1 MTSSPSALAR
11 ELQALEARGDYT
23 ALIATLRSQI
33 AANAR
38 TVTDPGVK
46 DWMGRR
52 WRNLFLQQ
60 AVHDRQAVR
69 VATRRLGL
77 GKDTRP
83 PARKIA
89 ERFLKGEHGQE
100 WMLDMPPAQCDS
112 RIATTLVFCP
122 GFINGI
128 LPAHAFSQ
136 EFPELEREYGW
147 NILQAD
153 AHPMR
158 SCEDNA
164 ADILRAVTEGRGF
177 AANPGAASDQ
187 RRDGPAPDDVF
198 LMGYSKGAPD
208 ILTALAHHPDI
219 LQSRVRCVVSWA
231 GAIGGSYMADNFH
244 ELIRNLDTDAVT
256 DRLHDLLMLLAPG
269 VTRKGSLRRL
279 DEYDIRGGVGS
290 LTTRARGEFL
300 KTWGRF
306 LDEMNI
312 PVISFTG
319 ATTPLEV
326 PTFQM
331 ADCINLSRYDGN
343 NDMQVTQEQARLNL
357 PMATHLAMLHGHHWD
372 IAYPPFPRG
381 IRLTSPNLDHP
392 FPRKAALVAIFLFLA
407 ELGLIG

>member
-33 AANAR
+33 AANDR

-128 LPAHAFSQ
+128 LPAHAFS
-136 EFPELEREYGW
+136 
-147 NILQAD
+147 
-153 AHPMR
+153 
-158 SCEDNA
+158 
-164 ADILRAVTEGRGF
+164 
-177 AANPGAASDQ
+177 
-187 RRDGPAPDDVF
+187 
-198 LMGYSKGAPD
+198 
-208 ILTALAHHPDI
+208 
-219 LQSRVRCVVSWA
+219 
-231 GAIGGSYMADNFH
+231 
-244 ELIRNLDTDAVT
+244 
-256 DRLHDLLMLLAPG
+256 
-269 VTRKGSLRRL
+269 
-279 DEYDIRGGVGS
+279 
-290 LTTRARGEFL
+290 
-300 KTWGRF
+300 
-306 LDEMNI
+306 
-312 PVISFTG
+312 
-319 ATTPLEV
+319 
-326 PTFQM
+326 
-331 ADCINLSRYDGN
+331 
-343 NDMQVTQEQARLNL
+343 
-357 PMATHLAMLHGHHWD
+357 
-372 IAYPPFPRG
+372 
-381 IRLTSPNLDHP
+381 
-392 FPRKAALVAIFLFLA
+392 
-407 ELGLIG
+407 